1 MCGDSDP
8 WLDATQQ
15 RAWRRVAA
23 VVQLL
28 PGALDAPLQRET
40 QLSLFS
46 YMVLAMLSEAP
57 GRTRR
62 MTELAALTNASLS
75 RLSHVVRR
83 LETAGWVSRQ
93 PSADDRRATEAVLTS
108 AGWDKVVDAAPVHA
122 RSVRELIIDRLSDEQ
137 LAQFAEVCQI
147 ILDALPCDDRLT
159 ALRSPPADRS
169 QPS

>member
-1 MCGDSDP
+1 MCGDADP
-8 WLDATQQ
+8 CLDATQQ

-46 YMVLAMLSEAP
+46 YMVLATLFEAP
-57 GRTRR
+57 GHTRR
-62 MTELAALTNASLS
+62 MTDLASLTNASLS

-83 LETAGWVSRQ
+83 LEATGWVSRR
-93 PSADDRRATEAVLTS
+93 PSPDDRRATEAVLTP
-108 AGWDKVVDAAPVHA
+108 AGRDKVVDAAPVHA
-122 RSVRELIIDRLSDEQ
+122 RSVRELIIDQLSDEQ

-159 ALRSPPADRS
+159 ALRSSPGDR
-169 QPS
+169 PSRS